1 MRIKKSDIEKMDKIR
16 RLNLVNSLSGFKSA
30 NLIGTKSK
38 KGKSNLSIASSV
50 LHLSSS
56 PAIIGFMQRPT
67 TVERHTYAN
76 IRETGCFTINNISRS
91 IIDKA
96 HYTSAKFDADQSEFE
111 MCELAEEY
119 LHDFF
124 APYVKESDLKLAVEF
139 IEEYEIK
146 ASNTL
151 LVVGSIR
158 SVYLP
163 DAAFQEDGHIDLN
176 QLDTVCISGLNHYHE
191 VKQIASFGYAR
202 PGIFPVNLFL
212 EP

>member
-1 MRIKKSDIEKMDKIR
+1 MRISKSDVEKMDRIK

-30 NLIGTKSK
+30 NLIGSKSK
-38 KGKSNLSIASSV
+38 TGKSNLSIASSV
-50 LHLSSS
+50 LHFSSS

-76 IRETGCFTINNISRS
+76 IKETGFFTINHISRS

-111 MCELAEEY
+111 MCELTEEY
-119 LHDFF
+119 LEDFF
-124 APYVKESDLKLAVEF
+124 APYVKEIYLKLAAEF

-146 ASNTL
+146 ASNTI
-151 LVVGSIR
+151 LVVGGIQSI
-158 SVYLP
+158 YLP
-163 DAAFQEDGHIDLN
+163 DAALFDDGHIDLN
-176 QLDTVCISGLNHYHE
+176 QLGTVCISGLNHYHE

-202 PGIFPVNLFL
+202 PGIFPTNSFMDS
-212 EP
+212 